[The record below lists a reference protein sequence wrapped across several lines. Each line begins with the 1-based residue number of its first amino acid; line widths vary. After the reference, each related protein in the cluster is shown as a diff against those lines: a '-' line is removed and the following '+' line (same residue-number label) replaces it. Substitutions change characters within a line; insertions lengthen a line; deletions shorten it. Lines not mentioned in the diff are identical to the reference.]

1 MERLTHERVNGIK
14 TGYWSS
20 AKKDN
25 LIQRLGEYEDTE
37 LDPKQIE
44 ELKRYANV
52 TADDLK

>member
-14 TGYWSS
+14 TGYWST

-52 TADDLK
+52 IADDLK